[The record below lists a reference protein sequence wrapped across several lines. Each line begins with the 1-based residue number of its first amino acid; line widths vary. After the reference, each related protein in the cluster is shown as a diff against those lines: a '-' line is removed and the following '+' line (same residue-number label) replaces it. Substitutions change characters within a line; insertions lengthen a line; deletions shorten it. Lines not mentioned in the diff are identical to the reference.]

1 LINDLLTCFSFAPS
15 TTVLAEAESPEE
27 LLITLTTASTT
38 LNHFDTEMHD
48 LELQTG
54 VAHALIRMLERTLIF
69 QHKNGQKY
77 YRNCL
82 GQARALRL
90 AVLCSALEM
99 VFRCSSETLKEHLNQ
114 GGLKTLVDGSLLGSF
129 SKIIEIF
136 LSWEGQSTVRN
147 IALSKSTRVIHLIA
161 SHSALF
167 PDKIVA
173 SLFAMLNA
181 SVTSDIRVD
190 VSCAIAVLSVHSKN
204 KFGVQF
210 LKPFARVSS
219 NLISTL
225 TTASACLLDHPSRDV
240 INAMFNLASGSS
252 ELRAKMSKRR
262 DTIQVIV
269 ALMARSQT
277 RCTAMRIA
285 LLLLSCEESLVQLQN
300 THSVNG
306 TYLLDGLARMAGV
319 GSDEKNERL
328 AVLILASIMVDHR
341 WNDGQLVRVVHALNQ
356 VVHSSKIMD
365 LQIKAG
371 SALCKKLSVSG
382 RTSKLSGII
391 AEKVTCLI
399 TFPNEAIQ
407 VEALSA
413 SSKRMATGHDVEL
426 LLLENE
432 TFQLSI
438 SEVIRHGARST
449 QRIVFS
455 LLEKCTRNVGNR
467 ELICRCPILLEAIV
481 DYVVDSK
488 ISKRTTYVKAV
499 GVILALM
506 VDEVNI
512 KHFQQFQELL
522 PWLSSLANATGD
534 NIALKTNLIG
544 AIIRLSTCHLQLY

>member
-1 LINDLLTCFSFAPS
+1 M
-15 TTVLAEAESPEE
+15 LAEAESPEE

-69 QHKNGQKY
+69 QHENGQKY

-114 GGLKTLVDGSLLGSF
+114 GGLKTLVDDSLLDSF
-129 SKIIEIF
+129 EKLIEIF
-136 LSWEGQSTVRN
+136 LSWEEQSTIRN
-147 IALSKSTRVIHLIA
+147 IALSKSTKVIRLIG

-181 SVTSDIRVD
+181 NVTSDIRVD

-204 KFGVQF
+204 EFGVHF

-225 TTASACLLDHPSRDV
+225 TTASACLMEYPSRDV
-240 INAMFNLASGSS
+240 INAMFDLASGSS

-262 DTIQVIV
+262 DTIQVVV
-269 ALMARSQT
+269 ALMARTQT

-285 LLLLSCEESLVQLQN
+285 LLLLSCEESLVLLQN
-300 THSVNG
+300 TTWGNG
-306 TYLLDGLARMAGV
+306 TFLLDGLARMTSLV
-319 GSDEKNERL
+319 SDEKNGRL
-328 AVLILASIMVDHR
+328 AVLILASIIVDHR
-341 WNDGQLVRVVHALNQ
+341 WSDGQLIRVVHALSQ
-356 VVHSSKIMD
+356 VLLSSKTLD
-365 LQIKAG
+365 LQIKAA
-371 SALCKKLSVSG
+371 SALCKKLSISC
-382 RTSKLSGII
+382 RTSQLSDVI

-399 TFPNEAIQ
+399 TFPNETIQ

-413 SSKRMATGHDVEL
+413 SCKRMATSHDVEL
-426 LLLENE
+426 HLLENE

-438 SEVIRHGARST
+438 SEVIRHGTRST
-449 QRIVFS
+449 QKIAFG
-455 LLEKCTRNVGNR
+455 LLDKCTRHVGNR
-467 ELICRCPILLEAIV
+467 ELICQCPILLEAIV
-481 DYVVDSK
+481 DYVVNGK
-488 ISKRTTYVKAV
+488 ISKSTTYMKAV
-499 GVILALM
+499 GLVLAM
-506 VDEVNI
+506 MADEVNI

-522 PWLSSLANATGD
+522 PWLSTLAHVMGD
-534 NIALKTNLIG
+534 KIALKTNLVS
-544 AIIRLSTCHLQLY
+544 AIIRLSTCHLQL

>member
-1 LINDLLTCFSFAPS
+1 M
-15 TTVLAEAESPEE
+15 LAEAESPEE

-69 QHKNGQKY
+69 QHENGQKY

-114 GGLKTLVDGSLLGSF
+114 GGLKTLVDDSLLDSF
-129 SKIIEIF
+129 EKLIEIF
-136 LSWEGQSTVRN
+136 LSWEEQSTIRN
-147 IALSKSTRVIHLIA
+147 IALSKSTKVILLIG

-181 SVTSDIRVD
+181 NVTSDIRVD

-204 KFGVQF
+204 EFGVHF

-225 TTASACLLDHPSRDV
+225 TTASACLMEYPSRDV
-240 INAMFNLASGSS
+240 INAMFDLASGSS

-262 DTIQVIV
+262 DTIQVVV
-269 ALMARSQT
+269 ALMARTQT

-285 LLLLSCEESLVQLQN
+285 LLLLSCEESLVLLQN
-300 THSVNG
+300 TTWGNG
-306 TYLLDGLARMAGV
+306 TFLLDGLARMTSLV
-319 GSDEKNERL
+319 SDEKNGRL
-328 AVLILASIMVDHR
+328 AVLILASIIVDHR
-341 WNDGQLVRVVHALNQ
+341 WSDGQLIRVVHALSQ
-356 VVHSSKIMD
+356 VVLSSKTLD
-365 LQIKAG
+365 LQIKAA
-371 SALCKKLSVSG
+371 SALCKKLSISC
-382 RTSKLSGII
+382 RTSQLSDVI

-399 TFPNEAIQ
+399 TFPNETIQ

-413 SSKRMATGHDVEL
+413 SCKRMATSHDVEL
-426 LLLENE
+426 HLLENE

-438 SEVIRHGARST
+438 SEVIRHGTRST
-449 QRIVFS
+449 QKIAFG
-455 LLEKCTRNVGNR
+455 LLDKCTRNVGNR
-467 ELICRCPILLEAIV
+467 ELICQCPILLEAIV
-481 DYVVDSK
+481 DYVVNGK
-488 ISKRTTYVKAV
+488 ISKSTTYMKAV
-499 GVILALM
+499 GLVLAM
-506 VDEVNI
+506 MADEVNI

-522 PWLSSLANATGD
+522 PWLSTLAHVMGD
-534 NIALKTNLIG
+534 KIALKTNLVS
-544 AIIRLSTCHLQLY
+544 AIIRLSTCHLQL